1 MTVRCAWGTNVDPAP
16 PGTTLTG
23 SKGNRIL
30 RQIATTARLAGLM
43 LLGGCTVMGPNFI
56 APKPD
61 TPAHFATASPTGKQ
75 SVPTPEPF
83 DAAWWTLLGDPT
95 LTALQGRLAKGNLD
109 LRAASFRLVQ
119 ARAQLGVVAAAAGP
133 TVNANGSF
141 TRDQQ
146 SRLGVLA
153 LSSSNSATNAN
164 GLGGRSST
172 RNGIFQP
179 YDLFQYGFD
188 VAWEADLWGRVARMI
203 ESGAATAE
211 ASAEARHEIEVS
223 ASAELARDYVQLR
236 GVQRK
241 LAITR
246 ENLGIA
252 RQSLGLTRERA
263 AGGVTTDLDVANAAA
278 QVEIVAAQIPSL
290 ESQQAELMNAIALL
304 LGEQPRTLETDLAA
318 PRGVPPVP
326 PKVPV
331 GLPSELARRRPDIR
345 RAEAQLH
352 AATADIGVATADFY
366 PRFTLSGS
374 GAIQGLQFRNLAD
387 WAAHTYS
394 FGPSVTLPIFEGGR
408 LKATLALREAAQQE
422 AALNYQKTLLV
433 AMHDVDNALT
443 AYEAEQRRRDRLAAA
458 VTQNRRALSLARMR
472 YEQGVTDFLQVLLA
486 QQNLL
491 AADQALADSTTTV
504 TTNMV
509 QLYKSLGG
517 GWQQDGSGG

>member
-1 MTVRCAWGTNVDPAP
+1 MR
-16 PGTTLTG
+16 
-23 SKGNRIL
+23 NRIL
-30 RQIATTARLAGLM
+30 RQIATAALLSAPL
-43 LLGGCTVMGPNFI
+43 LLGGCKMMGPDFVAPAASTPASYAI
-56 APKPD
+56 APPG
-61 TPAHFATASPTGKQ
+61 PRQ
-75 SVPTPEPF
+75 SVPVQEPF
-83 DAAWWTLLGDPT
+83 DPDWWKLLNDRT
-95 LTALQGRLAKGNLD
+95 LTALQERLAGGNLD
-109 LRAASFRLVQ
+109 LKAAAFRLAQ
-119 ARAQLGVVAAAAGP
+119 ARAQVGVIAAAAGP
-133 TVNANGSF
+133 QANANASY

-146 SRLGVLA
+146 SRKGVLA

-164 GLGGRSST
+164 GLGGRSSSANT
-172 RNGIFQP
+172 RIFQP
-179 YDLFQYGFD
+179 YDLFQFGFD
-188 VAWEADLWGRVARMI
+188 VAWEADLWGRVARMV

-211 ASAEARHEIEVS
+211 ASEEAIYAVQVT

-252 RQSLGLTRERA
+252 QQSLKLTRDRA

-278 QVEIVAAQIPSL
+278 QVETIAAQIPAL
-290 ESQQAELMNAIALL
+290 EAQQAELMNAIALL
-304 LGEQPRTLETDLAA
+304 LGEQPRALEADLAA
-318 PRGVPPVP
+318 PRAVPPVP

-345 RAEAQLH
+345 RAEALLH

-374 GAIQGLQFRNLAD
+374 GAIQGIQFRNLAD

-394 FGPSVTLPIFEGGR
+394 FGPAVTLPIFEGGR
-408 LKATLALREAAQQE
+408 LKANLAFREAAQQE
-422 AALNYQKTLLV
+422 AALNYQKSLLV

-443 AYEAEQRRRDRLAAA
+443 AYEAEQRRRDRLQAA
-458 VTQNRRALSLARMR
+458 VAQDRKALGIARLR
-472 YEQGVTDFLQVLLA
+472 YEQGVADFLQVLVA
-486 QQNLL
+486 QQALL
-491 AADQALADSTTTV
+491 TAEQALADSTTAV

-517 GWQQDGSGG
+517 GWQEGR